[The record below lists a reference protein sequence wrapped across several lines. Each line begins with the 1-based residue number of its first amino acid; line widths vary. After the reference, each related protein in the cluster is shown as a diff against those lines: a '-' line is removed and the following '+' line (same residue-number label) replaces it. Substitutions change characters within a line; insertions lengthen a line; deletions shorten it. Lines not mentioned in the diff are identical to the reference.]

1 MGALNPVQVIG
12 DLGLQRRV
20 NWLAQV
26 VAKQHIFG
34 RMVESAS
41 SSNTQCPSGR
51 RYSSNALVADAM
63 LASREASFSI
73 PVNLLTECIWLDI
86 P

>member
-1 MGALNPVQVIG
+1 LAI
-12 DLGLQRRV
+12 LGLQRRV

-34 RMVESAS
+34 RDGGIGFQFEHPVSIR
-41 SSNTQCPSGR
+41 PPGIR
-51 RYSSNALVADAM
+51 GNALVADAM
-63 LASREASFSI
+63 LACREASFSI
-73 PVNLLTECIWLDI
+73 PANLLTECIWLDI

>member
-1 MGALNPVQVIG
+1 
-12 DLGLQRRV
+12 
-20 NWLAQV
+20 
-26 VAKQHIFG
+26 
-34 RMVESAS
+34 
-41 SSNTQCPSGR
+41 
-51 RYSSNALVADAM
+51 M